1 MKFDVPKEI
10 LDYMEITEQ
19 KYQECKIKR
28 VSRFSPEWGVWSR
41 EMNLTTKKETGVAY
55 KYLFVYWI
63 LKSELLELHF
73 KSKYGK
79 QGKKKKLSNEAK
91 DIRKIIELGEGPDL
105 VDDDIKKR
113 LLKGVVHA

>member
-41 EMNLTTKKETGVAY
+41 EMNLNTKNE
-55 KYLFVYWI
+55 I
-63 LKSELLELHF
+63 LVE
-73 KSKYGK
+73 
-79 QGKKKKLSNEAK
+79 KL
-91 DIRKIIELGEGPDL
+91 G
-105 VDDDIKKR
+105 
-113 LLKGVVHA
+113 